1 MLASWRIC
9 ESFGYL
15 SVPIRRTSASKFAGQ
30 RQYANEHC
38 ALCVCMNLNA
48 CQRGDRVSHKRLIKL
63 GSQKKRKKKE
73 GKPFQES
80 LLKCVQI
87 VFDWATTKCSLANE
101 RSRFAF
107 LFFIF
112 SFYFRFLFFDNF
124 SNTITA
130 LTNSFII

>member
-30 RQYANEHC
+30 RQYANELC
-38 ALCVCMNLNA
+38 ALCVCVNLNA
-48 CQRGDRVSHKRLIKL
+48 SRGGDRVSHKRLIKL
-63 GSQKKRKKKE
+63 GSQKKRKKE

-87 VFDWATTKCSLANE
+87 VFEWATAKCSLANE
-101 RSRFAF
+101 RNRFAF
-107 LFFIF
+107 LFFFFHFIF
-112 SFYFRFLFFDNF
+112 VSYFLIIFLIQLPLLQTH
-124 SNTITA
+124 S
-130 LTNSFII
+130 